1 MPRLGTTK
9 RGRGRAWPAAHGP
22 AQGVEVDEQQSK
34 RDIVGTIR
42 RLVELARPNLRHY
55 YRMTKKAKV
64 VAVYASDGEYFCDV
78 QPLRNDESP
87 DPKEPVVPRV
97 ALPVLWGGPD
107 RGVVCPPVAG
117 VLCDLSY
124 YDGDPNY
131 PFISNIRWGGG
142 MNPPRAELN
151 EFVIQ
156 LENGV
161 EIRIDKE
168 KQVVTLTPSNWK
180 VNVGGNAEIT
190 AGGDA
195 TIQAGGTLTLR
206 APEIVKEGNET
217 ARGTG
222 GGMGTVYERDHREHE
237 GSYSLHGPAT
247 IAGDVVI
254 AGNLRVSGD
263 SFAGSRSGGRI

>member
-1 MPRLGTTK
+1 MN
-9 RGRGRAWPAAHGP
+9 
-22 AQGVEVDEQQSK
+22 EQQSK
-34 RDIVGTIR
+34 RDVVGTLR
-42 RLVELARPNLRHY
+42 RLVELAMPNLRHY

-78 QPLRNDESP
+78 QPLRNDESA
-87 DPKEPVVPRV
+87 DPAEPVIPHV

-131 PFISNIRWGGG
+131 PYISNIRWGGG
-142 MNPPRAELN
+142 MNAPRAELN

-168 KQVVTLTPSNWK
+168 KQVVTLTPENVRTEAGKNWTIQA
-180 VNVGGNAEIT
+180 GDNAIVQ
-190 AGGDA
+190 AGKDV

-206 APEIVKEGNET
+206 APEIVKEGNEIT
-217 ARGTG
+217 SGTG
-222 GGMGTVYERDHREHE
+222 GGLGTVHERDHREHE
-237 GSYSLHGPAT
+237 GSYSLRGPAT
-247 IAGDVVI
+247 IAGTVTI
-254 AGNLRVSGD
+254 SG
-263 SFAGSRSGGRI
+263 AVTINGPLTVTGGINGKVNGCSGC